1 MSLITITESSDI
13 YGLTDCYIRCQALHV
28 ISNLVQH
35 QPSDKWRRREG
46 KVVGLLWLMRQY
58 TDLLR
63 DVTRSV
69 RGAGARLRDHGC
81 EPLRLWVVRG
91 SHTIHCGEC

>member
-1 MSLITITESSDI
+1 M
-13 YGLTDCYIRCQALHV
+13 
-28 ISNLVQH
+28 
-35 QPSDKWRRREG
+35 
-46 KVVGLLWLMRQY
+46 VGLLWLMRQY

-69 RGAGARLRDHGC
+69 ARVTWAQGC
-81 EPLRLWVVRG
+81 DPLRLWVVMG